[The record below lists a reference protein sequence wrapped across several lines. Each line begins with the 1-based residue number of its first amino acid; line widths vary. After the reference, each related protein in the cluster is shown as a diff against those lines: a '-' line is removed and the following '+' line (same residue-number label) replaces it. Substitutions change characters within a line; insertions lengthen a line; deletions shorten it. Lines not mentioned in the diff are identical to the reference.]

1 LIFDEVITGF
11 RLGIGGAQEYF
22 KIMPDLTCLGKII
35 GGGLPVGA
43 YGGRAEIM
51 DYIAPDGPV
60 YQAGTL
66 SGNPLATAAG
76 VKTLEILRR
85 PGFYENL
92 EEKMDYLSEGLVKL
106 AKKYGINC
114 TVQKIASM
122 MTCFFGRTERVANF
136 VDALTCDTDLY
147 GRYFRAMLENG
158 VYLAPSQF
166 EAAFVSQAHSW
177 DDLDFAISATE
188 LSFKVLA

>member
-1 LIFDEVITGF
+1 
-11 RLGIGGAQEYF
+11 
-22 KIMPDLTCLGKII
+22 
-35 GGGLPVGA
+35 
-43 YGGRAEIM
+43 
-51 DYIAPDGPV
+51 
-60 YQAGTL
+60 
-66 SGNPLATAAG
+66 
-76 VKTLEILRR
+76 
-85 PGFYENL
+85 
-92 EEKMDYLSEGLVKL
+92 
-106 AKKYGINC
+106 
-114 TVQKIASM
+114 M